1 MKRSKLSVVSL
12 ACCFLFFSGCAAL
25 GDLRGTIERFPVG
38 TVLDAAQQVYCAV
51 SKCTAPA
58 VPVPAPEVKP

>member
-1 MKRSKLSVVSL
+1 MNIPIIGVMALCITL
-12 ACCFLFFSGCAAL
+12 SGCAAL

>member
-1 MKRSKLSVVSL
+1 MKTILIVG
-12 ACCFLFFSGCAAL
+12 CLFVSGCSSFP
-25 GDLRGTIERFPVG
+25 DLRGTIERFPVG

-51 SKCTAPA
+51 SKCNAPA